1 MGVRKA
7 LAKING
13 KIVLEKS
20 IVCPLQRENDWYIM
34 DRVMDMSF
42 KSAEVEGYLT
52 AADVCNSAGTHIST
66 HKLDGSSSINQSN
79 VNGEVFNQKK
89 PSEEAWRSW
98 RLFWRRVSR
107 GGGFRLQTPLRSWI
121 LEGKDCRLRPEWVWD
136 PIRSTLF
143 QRQDAGCYRPLIQ
156 QAGGYVV
163 APTVLEPR
171 IPSGYPVHV
180 TDIGRHHVIRHNY
193 QVLMSFP
200 EQAANWEEYIM
211 TLDQWEREL
220 LSFTTLRAS
229 PADAVDRMNDG
240 VTFAASDGSV
250 LHRTSASFGLTIIHA
265 ATGTRI
271 LQAMGAAPGIQP
283 SSFRAEAYGALAV
296 IRVIWRLSQFTG
308 REMSFTL
315 RHWID
320 NSGLVRRITAELK
333 RQYPDPYSTL
343 HPDWDVIQNLV
354 STMQLFGEACSY
366 KAQWVKSHQDA
377 NRPAQELSLAARMNC
392 EADTLAGE
400 FQMMEYRER
409 AEVPLIAGSGAHL
422 IIAGATITGRYKQAI
437 RDALSLPS
445 YHIYLET
452 RFQWEPTVRGAV

>member
-1 MGVRKA
+1 
-7 LAKING
+7 
-13 KIVLEKS
+13 
-20 IVCPLQRENDWYIM
+20 
-34 DRVMDMSF
+34 
-42 KSAEVEGYLT
+42 
-52 AADVCNSAGTHIST
+52 
-66 HKLDGSSSINQSN
+66 
-79 VNGEVFNQKK
+79 
-89 PSEEAWRSW
+89 
-98 RLFWRRVSR
+98 
-107 GGGFRLQTPLRSWI
+107 
-121 LEGKDCRLRPEWVWD
+121 
-136 PIRSTLF
+136 
-143 QRQDAGCYRPLIQ
+143 
-156 QAGGYVV
+156 
-163 APTVLEPR
+163 
-171 IPSGYPVHV
+171 
-180 TDIGRHHVIRHNY
+180 
-193 QVLMSFP
+193 
-200 EQAANWEEYIM
+200 
-211 TLDQWEREL
+211 
-220 LSFTTLRAS
+220 
-229 PADAVDRMNDG
+229 MNDG

-250 LHRTSASFGLTIIHA
+250 LHRTSASFGLTIIHV

-445 YHIYLET
+445 YHIYLES
-452 RFQWEPTVRGAV
+452 RFQWEPTVRQSVHWESYRRIIRSFRSSQATVVKHLHGIAPTGKYANRYDAHQPSSCPACNHDMECNDHLLSCPAPSRAKWRRENRRKLYAMRQGKTSTDLILWQILEQGLARVHRGDTSEIDATEYPEVYRELLRQQNKLGWIQLYRGRWACQWIKLHETWSTDWDPNTIYTSGIDWVSVVGRVLLASWLELWRTRNDTPR